1 MLEFGILFWSHS
13 CSGGKTFTTTVI
25 NLYEVARIKPDEN
38 YLYNFHIHIH
48 VCAKNTNNEMLVIQ
62 IEGALLW
69 IKSGEVSN
77 LLSLYI
83 CIYCTKCLDLFVKGI
98 FPHSS
103 ANFLYRWKK
112 LYSRHIHCKKINFY
126 TPVPAPRRVRLQN
139 PTTETIL
146 TKQRAYLKF
155 REI

>member
-1 MLEFGILFWSHS
+1 MLEFGILFWSYS

-77 LLSLYI
+77 LLSLYF
-83 CIYCTKCLDLFVKGI
+83 CIYCSKCKRHF
-98 FPHSS
+98 SS
-103 ANFLYRWKK
+103 FKR
-112 LYSRHIHCKKINFY
+112 
-126 TPVPAPRRVRLQN
+126 
-139 PTTETIL
+139 
-146 TKQRAYLKF
+146 
-155 REI
+155 